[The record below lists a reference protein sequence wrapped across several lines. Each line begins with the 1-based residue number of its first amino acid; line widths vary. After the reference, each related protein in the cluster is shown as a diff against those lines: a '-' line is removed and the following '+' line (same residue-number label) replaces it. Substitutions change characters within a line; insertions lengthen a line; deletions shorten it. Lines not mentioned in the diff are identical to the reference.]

1 MRTRIWI
8 LALVLMVPHAT
19 AAPSAKRGTPV
30 EAKEMLGKA
39 IAYYH
44 TYGRKKA
51 LLEFNKSESS
61 FRDGD
66 LYVFCI
72 GSDRRFVAD
81 GMFPEFVGHLA
92 DTIKDVNGNSVA
104 EAGWKIATTKGDAEV
119 RYKWPN
125 PETGLSETK
134 VSFFAQAGRD
144 VCGVGAY
151 DSR

>member
-1 MRTRIWI
+1 MRAPIWV
-8 LALVLMVPHAT
+8 LSLVLMVPHAT
-19 AAPSAKRGTPV
+19 AAPSTKRGTSV
-30 EAKEMLGKA
+30 EAKEMLGRA
-39 IAYYH
+39 VAYYH

-51 LLEFNKSESS
+51 LLEFNKGEPS

-72 GSDRRFVAD
+72 GPDRRFVAN

-104 EAGWKIATTKGDAEV
+104 EAGWKIATTKGEGEV
-119 RYKWPN
+119 HYKWPS
-125 PETGLSETK
+125 PESGLSETK
-134 VSFFAQAGRD
+134 VSFFARAGRD

-151 DSR
+151 DSK